1 MALCMVAFAVSGC
14 CKDKDEDEPRKN
26 NHSQVEG
33 DSIPSQVDVDSIPDN
48 TFVVNVADNDADGG
62 VGASAVNSF
71 WLVGVQGSE
80 SPWID
85 NFLFTK
91 SADKWAA
98 VGHEELIW
106 PDGAGKHTFY
116 ATCDNTGDSIAVSA
130 DGRFVYTVPADI
142 SSQKDLLVS
151 MVKDHDGGT
160 PVTLGFRHAL
170 SSAKFKIGFDNTARG
185 GENDL
190 RIHVTRITLYHIAT
204 KGSFDFAGF
213 DTNPWSVDAQD
224 ADYADIVIDL
234 KKPVDFTPS
243 AVADFIVL
251 GDDYI
256 DADIYVM
263 PHKPTPWDTDGTAGH
278 PLNNSYI
285 GVTCQIVEYRT
296 NDTPT
301 YYDLCGLDEDS
312 DEDDYEEAK
321 EMYIDLYEGLAS
333 TDNDDWLNDKVVSMI
348 VPTNQEWGMNVV
360 LESILNHRNSQAA
373 ANGTSDNVEEVYIPL
388 TMTDGFGFGST
399 DTIDVRMDR
408 MKYSNGRDFFAP
420 FVPVIIPK

>member
-1 MALCMVAFAVSGC
+1 MRKSIVLGCMALCMVAFAVSGC
-14 CKDKDEDEPRKN
+14 CKDKDDDELGTENSSHVDEN
-26 NHSQVEG
+26 NV
-33 DSIPSQVDVDSIPDN
+33 PDN
-48 TFVVNVADNDADGG
+48 TFVVNVADNDSDGG

-71 WLVGVQGSE
+71 WLVGMQGSE

-98 VGHEELIW
+98 VG
-106 PDGAGKHTFY
+106 
-116 ATCDNTGDSIAVSA
+116 
-130 DGRFVYTVPADI
+130 
-142 SSQKDLLVS
+142 
-151 MVKDHDGGT
+151 HDGGT

-234 KKPVDFTPS
+234 KKPVDFKPS
-243 AVADFIVL
+243 DVAEFMVL
-251 GDDYI
+251 GHDYI

-263 PHKPTPWDTDGTAGH
+263 PHNPTPWDTDGTAGH

-285 GVTCQIVEYRT
+285 GVTCQIVEYMT

-321 EMYIDLYEGLAS
+321 EMYIDFYEGLAS

-408 MKYSNGRDFFAP
+408 IKYSNGRDFFAS
-420 FVPVIIPK
+420 FVPIFSD